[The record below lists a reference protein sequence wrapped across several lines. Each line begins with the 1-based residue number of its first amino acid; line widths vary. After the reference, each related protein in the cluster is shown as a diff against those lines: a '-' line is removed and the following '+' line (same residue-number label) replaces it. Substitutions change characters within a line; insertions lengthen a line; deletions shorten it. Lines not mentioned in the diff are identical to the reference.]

1 MFRYALAA
9 VLLLASC
16 LLGTGPAIA
25 ASDQQVLKR
34 IEQLHG
40 HSDGFED
47 PFYTLQD
54 AMRRGDARDI
64 ADLGEYPLTVN
75 ANGESYEIQSS
86 DDFVENFDTLV
97 TPETRRAV
105 ARAKLGSVIVNSDGV
120 GIADGAVWLSAICR
134 DNACND
140 TYWAMISINN

>member
-1 MFRYALAA
+1 MFRPAFA
-9 VLLLASC
+9 VALLLAP
-16 LLGTGPAIA
+16 TIWFTTPAHA
-25 ASDQQVLKR
+25 ASDQQVLNR

-47 PFYTLQD
+47 PFFTLKD
-54 AMRRGDARDI
+54 AMQRSDARDI

-75 ANGESYEIQSS
+75 ANGESYEIQSA

-134 DNACND
+134 DNSCND

>member
-1 MFRYALAA
+1 MFRHAFTAA
-9 VLLLASC
+9 IVLASSI
-16 LLGTGPAIA
+16 LVVSPADA

-47 PFYTLQD
+47 PFFTLTD
-54 AMRRGDARDI
+54 AMKRGDARDI

-75 ANGESYEIQSS
+75 ANGESYEIQSA
-86 DDFVENFDTLV
+86 DDFVENFEKLV

-105 ARAKLGSVIVNSDGV
+105 AREKLGNVLVNSDGV
-120 GIADGAVWLSAICR
+120 GLANGAVWLSAICR
-134 DNACND
+134 DNSCND